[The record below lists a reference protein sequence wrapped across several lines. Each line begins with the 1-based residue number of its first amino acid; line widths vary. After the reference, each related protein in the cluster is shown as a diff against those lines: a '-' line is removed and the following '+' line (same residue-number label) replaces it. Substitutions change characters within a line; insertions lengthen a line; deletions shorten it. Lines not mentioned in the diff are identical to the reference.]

1 MEGEDE
7 VPYFGKD
14 FCGDLYLLFVDGRF
28 ELMRPVSVILGHF
41 SLQLSVDQVQH
52 HIVYYHVLLS

>member
-14 FCGDLYLLFVDGRF
+14 FCGDLYLLFVDGRL